1 MTTQTDSFDVFAKAC
16 RYNSGT
22 HMLDSGGAYGRHWQN
37 PAIERKDNPAVI
49 DVWRDEITG
58 TIETAHF
65 LAEHLEVD
73 SDIQA
78 QFDTWAAEQD
88 GSWFELSERFAT
100 EVLGLVQR
108 GRDNVY
114 NHDNDLTQVFI
125 WEVYTPE
132 DDRAHEWIY
141 SDEALTVIFVHTGCD
156 VRGGYSAPVFCRPR
170 GEYTVPVDVCAEFY
184 VIDARDEDGEV
195 MDAEKWRL
203 DEKWRAGYSAWPA
216 GQLREDVARVF
227 GFTKTESTVCVKLN
241 TGELVKLGVA
251 SPVCC

>member
-16 RYNSGT
+16 RHNSGT
-22 HMLDSGGAYGRHWQN
+22 HMLDSGGAYGRHWQK
-37 PAIERKDNPAVI
+37 PAIARKDNPAVI

-73 SDIQA
+73 SDVQT
-78 QFDTWAAEQD
+78 QFDTWAADQD

-114 NHDNDLTQVFI
+114 NQDNDLTQVFI

-132 DDRAHEWIY
+132 DDGRDWIY
-141 SDEALTVIFVHTGCD
+141 ADDALTVIFVHTGCD
-156 VRGGYSAPVFCRPR
+156 VRGGYSAPVFCRTR

-184 VIDARDEDGEV
+184 VIDARDENGEV
-195 MDAEKWRL
+195 MDSEKWRL

-241 TGELVKLGVA
+241 TGEVVKLGVA
-251 SPVCC
+251 SPVCS